1 MLCPHWLVLKI
12 FNGKERIRFYRGLAA
27 YLDNELNLLDAMK
40 LMQKRAGVGAIAVK
54 QAIGSMRQNLEAGLS
69 LPDAMETF
77 VPADE
82 ALIIASGAAAGRQSE
97 ALKLAAEFVHTRQD
111 VWQAV
116 WKELAYP
123 LFLLTLFVILLGII
137 SLKVIPELSQLSR
150 PEEWTGA
157 AHTLHRVSSFVAS
170 WKGAAVLGGILFLT
184 TLTAFS
190 LPRWTGRLRDVLE
203 NIPPW
208 SLYRLL
214 NGSVWM
220 LTLATLL
227 RGGVQAT
234 RALQLTAGEHSRTGI
249 APWLQHRVRAVG
261 TEFAKGK
268 NLGRAMLDSGHN
280 FPDDKIIEEFQMY
293 ALLPGFEN
301 KLYEL
306 SKGWLEQ
313 GLQNF
318 KSTCSRLNN
327 LSLLC
332 IMLLLGGVGLA
343 VMELVKGLTSGQNIF

>member
-1 MLCPHWLVLKI
+1 MLCPHWLVRKI

-27 YLDNELNLLDAMK
+27 YLDNELNLLDAMT

-54 QAIGSMRQNLEAGLS
+54 QAIGTMRQNMEAGLS
-69 LPDAMETF
+69 LPHALEAF

-82 ALIIASGAAAGRQSE
+82 ALIIASGAVAGRQSE
-97 ALKLAAEFVHTRQD
+97 ALKLAAEFVYTRQD
-111 VWQAV
+111 LWQVV
-116 WKELAYP
+116 WKELSYP
-123 LFLLTLFVILLGII
+123 LFLLVLFLVLLGII
-137 SLKVIPELSQLSR
+137 SLKVIPELSQLSS

-157 AHTLHRVSSFVAS
+157 AHMLHRVSNFVAS
-170 WKGAAVLGGILFLT
+170 WKGAAVLAGLVLLAALT
-184 TLTAFS
+184 VFS
-190 LPRWTGRLRDVLE
+190 LPRWTGKVRDVLE

-234 RALQLTAGEHSRTGI
+234 RALQLTAGDHSHTAI
-249 APWLQHRVRAVG
+249 APWLRHRVQAVG
-261 TEFAKGK
+261 AEFAKGK

-306 SKGWLEQ
+306 SRGWLEQ

-318 KSTCSRLNN
+318 KSNCSRLNN

-332 IMLLLGGVGLA
+332 IMLLLGCVGLA
-343 VMELVKGLTSGQNIF
+343 IMELVKGLSSGQNFL